1 MLRLLINYLT
11 DRKQFTTV
19 NGTESN
25 VKEITCG
32 VPQGSVLG
40 PLLFLLYSNDIQNC
54 TKEILKLFADDTNGF
69 IFEKDF
75 TTLKQKIKLL
85 LESLFV
91 WSSANKL
98 TINISKTCYSIF
110 RNPGSKIPH
119 DLNSTQILN
128 GTPYKCIIKR
138 ETQTKYLGIY
148 LDELL
153 KWEYHIE
160 DSEEGLLSKLT
171 KINNS
176 FKIVKHY
183 IPENIRRIMF
193 NAYFSSKVQYGL
205 EIIGTARKEILH
217 KLQVKQN
224 RALKILFNKDFYTP
238 TKKLHHELKVLMVE
252 DMYKYNMGKFVYKQQ
267 IGLLPDIFENH
278 FTTVKATHD
287 HMTRQNDHLQTNTT
301 SLNEHA
307 QKKSNVKAAKIWNQI
322 PKDIRNAN
330 TLSIFK
336 EQYKQYLLEHYN
348 TD

>member
-1 MLRLLINYLT
+1 
-11 DRKQFTTV
+11 
-19 NGTESN
+19 
-25 VKEITCG
+25 
-32 VPQGSVLG
+32 
-40 PLLFLLYSNDIQNC
+40 
-54 TKEILKLFADDTNGF
+54 
-69 IFEKDF
+69 
-75 TTLKQKIKLL
+75 
-85 LESLFV
+85 
-91 WSSANKL
+91 
-98 TINISKTCYSIF
+98 
-110 RNPGSKIPH
+110 
-119 DLNSTQILN
+119 
-128 GTPYKCIIKR
+128 
-138 ETQTKYLGIY
+138 
-148 LDELL
+148 
-153 KWEYHIE
+153 
-160 DSEEGLLSKLT
+160 
-171 KINNS
+171 
-176 FKIVKHY
+176 
-183 IPENIRRIMF
+183 MF
-193 NAYFSSKVQYGL
+193 NAHFSSKVQYGL

-267 IGLLPDIFENH
+267 IGLLPDVFENH

-348 TD
+348 TEWYETLQEKQENKNSKKTWNSKDRTKKYKEVRKKKNETNEQKEQKKLKQSNICNTSKASNPLSQIIDFFWKPFLWNYLEQSLTSIHLQSSHFN